1 MKTQGSHLSNQ
12 AGRTGRGPL
21 LTVMILA
28 LLAHRGTGEGA
39 VYRVKPDGNDV
50 NNGSSWALA
59 KRTVRNA
66 LAASAAGDE
75 VWVAR
80 GTYAECVVIPPG
92 VSLYGGFAGD
102 ETALTQRNWTTNLS
116 ILNAHGTNG
125 PMVTITNAGPD
136 TRVDGMVITGGT
148 TFYGGGISTVGAGP
162 VIANNNIRFNSAA
175 AAGAGICVW
184 GFKVVSVI
192 SNLTHHPIITNN
204 LIVYNSGYAT
214 DASGGG
220 IAVVGASP
228 LIAHNLIARNSAG
241 RNGGGILVHC
251 RKISDPGGELLLHS
265 RPWIAN
271 NLIVANTAARTEG
284 SFGMG
289 GGIYASNSDP
299 DGQPVPGAA
308 CAPLIFNN
316 VVAAN
321 GAMHG
326 AGLALCDLIIHP
338 EAGRVLNNTIVAN
351 NGDGLLWSNTRP
363 TNCNNLIAFNLA
375 GLNQADLA
383 AVLAHNNVY
392 GNVAQGQTLDY
403 VGLANPTGTNGNI
416 SSEPQ
421 FANFAIGDFH
431 LQPGSPCVNAG
442 LNAAVVSGWP
452 DIEGENRIQ
461 GGTVDIG
468 ADESSGVTWNLP
480 APVIRVRPGGDDA
493 NDGLTWAG
501 AKRTVQG
508 AIDALAANLVT
519 GGEVWVAEGTYT
531 GRVTV
536 PPFVH
541 LYGGFAGNEA
551 VRAARDPAAHPTI
564 LDGGGIPTVVLF
576 QHGGYQVAALD
587 GFTVQR
593 GGLYTAGSLNPPPAP
608 AEHPHGFGGGICCQ
622 VSSPVIANNL
632 IRSNSLGNPVVS
644 GDSRGAGI
652 YCYLG
657 HARIT
662 GNTITQN
669 ENLDTWTGYGG
680 GIACQFSWPDIL
692 GNVISEN
699 RAEQGAAIHAMY
711 YSRPRIKNNT
721 IRRNGMYDAPITYWG
736 AAHGAITLNS
746 CSYVV
751 LDSNLIQEN
760 VADTGAGIYLFS
772 AFDGGVIQNNLV
784 ISNTG
789 SSLMPLGAGINCSV
803 INSATAPLVV
813 ANNTVVGNR
822 ATGSFTEYG
831 GGLYI
836 ANTSSMSNAL
846 VIANNVIV
854 SNSSGIC
861 LYQGAATQTL
871 RHNCLFGNASYD
883 YGAVSGSLNP
893 GPSDLHRDPR
903 FVNAAAGDFH
913 LAASSPCIDAG
924 TPADAPSA
932 DYDGRARPVDGNGD
946 GIAAFDIGAY
956 EFIPSRPQIIVND
969 GVLGYRSNRFE
980 FNCSGSSGQVVIVQG
995 SADLLNWTSLATNT
1009 VGSGPLYFCDTN
1021 AAQFPHRFYRLYAP

>member
-148 TFYGGGISTVGAGP
+148 TFYGGG
-162 VIANNNIRFNSAA
+162 
-175 AAGAGICVW
+175 
-184 GFKVVSVI
+184 
-192 SNLTHHPIITNN
+192 
-204 LIVYNSGYAT
+204 
-214 DASGGG
+214 
-220 IAVVGASP
+220 
-228 LIAHNLIARNSAG
+228 
-241 RNGGGILVHC
+241 
-251 RKISDPGGELLLHS
+251 
-265 RPWIAN
+265 
-271 NLIVANTAARTEG
+271 
-284 SFGMG
+284 
-289 GGIYASNSDP
+289 
-299 DGQPVPGAA
+299 
-308 CAPLIFNN
+308 
-316 VVAAN
+316 
-321 GAMHG
+321 
-326 AGLALCDLIIHP
+326 
-338 EAGRVLNNTIVAN
+338 
-351 NGDGLLWSNTRP
+351 
-363 TNCNNLIAFNLA
+363 
-375 GLNQADLA
+375 
-383 AVLAHNNVY
+383 
-392 GNVAQGQTLDY
+392 
-403 VGLANPTGTNGNI
+403 
-416 SSEPQ
+416 
-421 FANFAIGDFH
+421 
-431 LQPGSPCVNAG
+431 
-442 LNAAVVSGWP
+442 
-452 DIEGENRIQ
+452 
-461 GGTVDIG
+461 
-468 ADESSGVTWNLP
+468 
-480 APVIRVRPGGDDA
+480 
-493 NDGLTWAG
+493 
-501 AKRTVQG
+501 
-508 AIDALAANLVT
+508 
-519 GGEVWVAEGTYT
+519 
-531 GRVTV
+531 
-536 PPFVH
+536 
-541 LYGGFAGNEA
+541 
-551 VRAARDPAAHPTI
+551 
-564 LDGGGIPTVVLF
+564 
-576 QHGGYQVAALD
+576 
-587 GFTVQR
+587 
-593 GGLYTAGSLNPPPAP
+593 
-608 AEHPHGFGGGICCQ
+608 
-622 VSSPVIANNL
+622 
-632 IRSNSLGNPVVS
+632 
-644 GDSRGAGI
+644 
-652 YCYLG
+652 
-657 HARIT
+657 
-662 GNTITQN
+662 
-669 ENLDTWTGYGG
+669 
-680 GIACQFSWPDIL
+680 
-692 GNVISEN
+692 
-699 RAEQGAAIHAMY
+699 
-711 YSRPRIKNNT
+711 
-721 IRRNGMYDAPITYWG
+721 
-736 AAHGAITLNS
+736 
-746 CSYVV
+746 
-751 LDSNLIQEN
+751 
-760 VADTGAGIYLFS
+760 
-772 AFDGGVIQNNLV
+772 
-784 ISNTG
+784 
-789 SSLMPLGAGINCSV
+789 
-803 INSATAPLVV
+803 
-813 ANNTVVGNR
+813 
-822 ATGSFTEYG
+822 
-831 GGLYI
+831 LYI

-956 EFIPSRPQIIVND
+956 EFVPSRLQIIVND